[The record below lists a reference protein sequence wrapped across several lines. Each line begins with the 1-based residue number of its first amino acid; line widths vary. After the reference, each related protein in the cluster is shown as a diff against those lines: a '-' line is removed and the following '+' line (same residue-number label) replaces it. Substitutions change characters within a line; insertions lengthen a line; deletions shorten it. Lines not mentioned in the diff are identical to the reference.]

1 MQIDQLLKNQK
12 FISKRKNH
20 TYLYKMKSQD
30 KFKGKSISAEQKYIG
45 IQNIGATCYM
55 NSVIQ
60 TLFMTQEFR
69 YNIFSQNIDVDK
81 VKQIEK
87 SIPIQI
93 QKLFALLQI
102 KKDKKISTQDLIK
115 SFGWT
120 SGEAFQQHDSQEF
133 IRILFEAIDNT
144 FKIKFINE
152 LYQGNMVNYVKCLNC
167 QNESLRE
174 EQFLDIQLTIKNDF
188 ENIKNESIDE
198 AFVNLMRPEQLVNDN
213 KYFCETCNSKQDAL
227 RGCRIEKIPEILTI
241 QLNRFTYD
249 YMMDRRVKLNNLFKF
264 PYILNMNQFDSGY
277 QGIPQE
283 IKNRFED
290 KKTQTQKEQEELQK
304 QKEEANKQKD
314 LTKPSNQTNNM
325 ISNDQKKK
333 IVSKEDTKQKG
344 QNLRDFL
351 KNERLKNKKDKS
363 QKEEVEI
370 ELFTD
375 DVKGEK
381 YVLEVNE
388 IQDEQ
393 VQQNLPPPPPAPIL
407 LNLDNTKND
416 IPPPPPINIL
426 NTNLG
431 LEDNKNNAIPQAP
444 PMFQSSNTQH
454 SQNLNSEQE
463 KQAREQQLKEY
474 LEYLNSSYQQYWTET
489 EQQIQ
494 EYLKDG
500 DNVYELFS
508 ICMHSGGAYGGH
520 YYAFIKSFE
529 DKYWYKFNDSSVTYM
544 ELEDVIKKA
553 YGGSDFN
560 NAYMLFYRKYS
571 PNSSITFNDESI
583 PIYLQKILEEEEK
596 LKQEANKVITLK
608 YDVDMKLKQQK
619 GENLNQN
626 NIKSDMEIE
635 QSSNNSFVQI
645 CLANQHNLGL
655 EDLNSNLEV
664 IKIEDV
670 NQSLSIEGLQKL
682 ICIKFNAQD
691 YKRVLIFRKIITED
705 QVLGQQLNIFSNKS
719 LKELEVTQE
728 EVLFVEIQEEEI
740 AQQYKWVDKFEEIS
754 STIYIRYNIPSQEE
768 ELQTQFSQK
777 IKIDSR
783 RQEQYLKQVL
793 CETLKIEQNQV
804 ILRFD
809 GPMGKEIKNMN
820 SLIKE
825 NHAFNRKVY
834 IQYGIPCNQN
844 EYRNKLYIAQPQS
857 LFEANIF
864 FLFEEVGE
872 IITDRNWNL
881 DELKEAIRK
890 NLRNK
895 NIPQYTQ
902 LCQDFEVREK
912 YQFKLRRL
920 YKQGLLSEQFV
931 SEKTEFAVE
940 FKETTV
946 QNLSLDQYKLYVRI
960 LDSQNNTL
968 KDRFEIIVK
977 QEDTLHDL
985 ANNIFSYD
993 KTVNVSNMCVI
1004 LVKDVENFQL
1014 NDLIS
1019 EEWICLNN
1027 NSESIIKAPLKVSN
1041 DGQLLIVKDQDLNLA
1056 QFNLQNLKDMRIQN
1070 QRQEKAQK
1078 TRVNKIYHPKEKALK
1093 INYQQDNVDEQ
1104 EQDINAQEKGNQQM
1118 TE

>member
-1 MQIDQLLKNQK
+1 
-12 FISKRKNH
+12 
-20 TYLYKMKSQD
+20 MKSQD

-69 YNIFSQNIDVDK
+69 YNIFSQNIDIDK

-213 KYFCETCNSKQDAL
+213 KYFCEICNSKQDAQ
-227 RGCRIEKIPEILTI
+227 RGCRIERIPQILTI

-249 YMMDRRVKLNNLFKF
+249 YMMDRRVKLNSLFKF
-264 PYILNMNQFDSGY
+264 PYILNMNQFASGY
-277 QGIPQE
+277 EGIPQE
-283 IKNRFED
+283 IKSRFED
-290 KKTQTQKEQEELQK
+290 KKNQTQKEQEEQQK
-304 QKEEANKQKD
+304 QIEEAQKQKD
-314 LTKPSNQTNNM
+314 LTKQQLSV
-325 ISNDQKKK
+325 NDSKKNTVNK
-333 IVSKEDTKQKG
+333 DESKQKG
-344 QNLRDFL
+344 QSLKDFL

-388 IQDEQ
+388 NIEQ
-393 VQQNLPPPPPAPIL
+393 QQQQQQTQSLPPPPPPPAPIL
-407 LNLDNTKND
+407 LSFDNAKGD

-426 NTNLG
+426 NTNL
-431 LEDNKNNAIPQAP
+431 DSDCNKNSAIPQAP
-444 PMFQSSNTQH
+444 ALFQNNNTQP
-454 SQNLNSEQE
+454 SQNQNLEQE
-463 KQAREQQLKEY
+463 KQAKEQQLKEY
-474 LEYLNSSYQQYWTET
+474 LEYLNSSYQHYWTDT
-489 EQQIQ
+489 QQQIQ
-494 EYLKDG
+494 DYLKDG

-520 YYAFIKSFE
+520 YYAYIKSFE
-529 DKYWYKFNDSSVTYM
+529 DNYWYKFNDSSVTYM
-544 ELEDVIKKA
+544 ELDDVIKKA

-560 NAYMLFYRKYS
+560 NAYMLFYRKHN
-571 PNSSITFNDESI
+571 PDMKTNFNDESI
-583 PIYLQKILEEEEK
+583 PNYLKKILEEEEK

-608 YDVDMKLKQQK
+608 YDIDMKQKQQQ
-619 GENLNQN
+619 GEQN
-626 NIKSDMEIE
+626 NSKSEMEIE
-635 QSSNNSFVQI
+635 QNSSNSFIQI

-664 IKIEDV
+664 IKIDDV
-670 NQSLSIEGLQKL
+670 NYSLSVEGLQKL

-691 YKRVLIFRKIITED
+691 YKRVLLFRKIVSEE

-719 LKELEVTQE
+719 LKELEITQE
-728 EVLFVEIQEEEI
+728 EILFVEIQEEEV

-768 ELQTQFSQK
+768 ELQTQFTQK

-783 RQEQYLKQVL
+783 KQEQYLKQVL
-793 CETLKIEQNQV
+793 CENLKIEQNQV

-809 GPMGKEIKNMN
+809 GPMGKEIKNLN

-872 IITDRNWNL
+872 IITNRNWNL
-881 DELKEAIRK
+881 DELKEEIRK
-890 NLRNK
+890 ILRIK

-912 YQFKLRRL
+912 YQFKMRRL

-940 FKETTV
+940 FKEYTV
-946 QNLSLDQYKLYVRI
+946 QSLGLDQYKLYVRI
-960 LDSQNNTL
+960 LDSQNSTL
-968 KDRFEIIVK
+968 KDRFEIVVK
-977 QEDTLHDL
+977 QEDTLQDL

-1093 INYQQDNVDEQ
+1093 INYQQDNLEEEQ
-1104 EQDINAQEKGNQQM
+1104 EQDNIQEKTNQQM
-1118 TE
+1118 ID

>member
-1 MQIDQLLKNQK
+1 
-12 FISKRKNH
+12 
-20 TYLYKMKSQD
+20 MKSQD

-69 YNIFSQNIDVDK
+69 HNIFSHNIDVDK

-102 KKDKKISTQDLIK
+102 KKDKKISTQGLIK

-198 AFVNLMRPEQLVNDN
+198 AFVNLMRPEQLINEN
-213 KYFCETCNSKQDAL
+213 KYLCEICNSKQDAQ
-227 RGCRIEKIPEILTI
+227 RGCRIERIPQILTI

-249 YMMDRRVKLNNLFKF
+249 YMMDRRVKLNNKFKF
-264 PYILNMNQFDSGY
+264 PYILNMNQFASGY

-290 KKTQTQKEQEELQK
+290 KKNQTQKEQEELQK
-304 QKEEANKQKD
+304 QKEEVQKQKD
-314 LTKPSNQTNNM
+314 LTKQQNQTQNT
-325 ISNDQKKK
+325 SAHDSKK
-333 IVSKEDTKQKG
+333 ITSTKEETKQKG
-344 QNLRDFL
+344 QSLKDFL

-381 YVLEVNE
+381 YVLEANDN
-388 IQDEQ
+388 QEQ
-393 VQQNLPPPPPAPIL
+393 QQTQSLPPPPPPAPIL
-407 LNLDNTKND
+407 LNLDNVKD
-416 IPPPPPINIL
+416 GIPPPPPINIL
-426 NTNLG
+426 NINLG
-431 LEDNKNNAIPQAP
+431 PDDNKNNAIPQAP
-444 PMFQSSNTQH
+444 PLFQSNNAQPS
-454 SQNLNSEQE
+454 SQSLNLEQE
-463 KQAREQQLKEY
+463 KQAKEQHLKEFF
-474 LEYLNSSYQQYWTET
+474 EYLNSSYLQYWTET

-529 DKYWYKFNDSSVTYM
+529 DNYWYKFNDSSVTYM

-560 NAYMLFYRKYS
+560 NAYMLFYRKYN
-571 PNSSITFNDESI
+571 PDTNMTFNDESI
-583 PIYLQKILEEEEK
+583 PIYLKKILEEEER

-608 YDVDMKLKQQK
+608 YDIDMKVKWQQ
-619 GENLNQN
+619 GENQNQDN
-626 NIKSDMEIE
+626 SKPEMEIE
-635 QSSNNSFVQI
+635 QNSSNSFVQI

-664 IKIEDV
+664 LKIEDV

-691 YKRVLIFRKIITED
+691 YKRVLVFRKIVSED
-705 QVLGQQLNIFSNKS
+705 QVLGQQLNLFNNKS
-719 LKELEVTQE
+719 LKELDISQE
-728 EVLFVEIQEEEI
+728 EILFVEIQEEEV

-768 ELQTQFSQK
+768 ELQTQFTQK

-783 RQEQYLKQVL
+783 KEEQYLKQIL
-793 CETLKIEQNQV
+793 CENLKIEQTQV

-809 GPMGKEIKNMN
+809 GPMGKEIKNMK

-825 NHAFNRKVY
+825 NHAFNRKIYV
-834 IQYGIPCNQN
+834 QYGVPCNQN

-890 NLRNK
+890 ILRNK

-912 YQFKLRRL
+912 YQFKMRRL
-920 YKQGLLSEQFV
+920 YKQGILSEQFV

-940 FKETTV
+940 FKEYTV
-946 QNLSLDQYKLYVRI
+946 QSLGLDQYKLYVRI
-960 LDSQNNTL
+960 LDSQNSTL

-977 QEDTLHDL
+977 QEDTLQDL

-1027 NSESIIKAPLKVSN
+1027 NGESIIKAPLKVSN

-1056 QFNLQNLKDMRIQN
+1056 QFNVQNLKDMRIQN
-1070 QRQEKAQK
+1070 LRQEKAQK

-1093 INYQQDNVDEQ
+1093 INYQQDHLDEQ
-1104 EQDINAQEKGNQQM
+1104 GQDNIHEKANQQM
-1118 TE
+1118 VD